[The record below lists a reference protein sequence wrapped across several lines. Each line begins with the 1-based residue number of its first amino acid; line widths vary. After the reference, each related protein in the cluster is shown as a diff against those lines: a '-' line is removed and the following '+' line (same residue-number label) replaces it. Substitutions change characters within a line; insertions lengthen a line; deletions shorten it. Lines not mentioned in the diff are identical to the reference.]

1 MNKQNVA
8 QRHRSRRSDVTCQ
21 QVTGLILDYV
31 TGELD
36 PRATL
41 ALKAHLRECPDCI
54 AFLVT
59 YQETIQAAKALRYA
73 AIPPAMRKRVR
84 QFLQKKIKGAF
95 HPAIDLA

>member
-1 MNKQNVA
+1 MIKQDAA

-36 PRATL
+36 PGATL
-41 ALKAHLRECPDCI
+41 ALKAHLQGCPDCI

-59 YQETIQAAKALRYA
+59 YQQTIQATKSLRYE

-84 QFLQKKIKGAF
+84 QFLQKKIQGNLS
-95 HPAIDLA
+95 HGH

>member
-1 MNKQNVA
+1 MIKQHA
-8 QRHRSRRSDVTCQ
+8 TQHHRSRRSDVTCQ
-21 QVTGLILDYV
+21 QVTDLILNYV

-41 ALKAHLRECPDCI
+41 AFKAHLRECPDCI

-59 YQETIQAAKALRYA
+59 YQQTIQAAKSLRYET
-73 AIPPAMRKRVR
+73 IPPSMRKRVR

-95 HPAIDLA
+95 HAAIDPA